1 MNGRS
6 FILTAA
12 AWLAAS
18 TLAWAA
24 DDVVISSDESRTSGK
39 ITQITPSEI
48 TVERGGVEKT
58 LAVNEVDYVI
68 FGDEPS
74 LLRGVRRACNTGHYD
89 EAIEALDRINAEEV
103 ERDEVKQDLQ
113 YYRAL
118 ALSRAAISAGD
129 AEKIAEAGKMLFAF
143 LKANSRSYHF
153 YDGCELLGDLLIASG
168 KPAAAQQFYSQ
179 VAKAPWPDYQMRAG
193 VAVGRALL
201 SSGKP
206 DEALKTFQNVIDMDA
221 RGELAD
227 RQRMAATLGK
237 ARCLAE
243 NKQIDAAVKLAQQI
257 IEKSDAEQSPEL
269 MAHAYN
275 ILGLAHLKAG
285 RHKEALWAFLRV
297 DVLYYSEA
305 SAHIEA
311 LQNLIPL
318 WKEFQKPERAADADR
333 VLKDQYGKA
342 E

>member
-18 TLAWAA
+18 TLAWAV
-24 DDVVISSDESRTSGK
+24 DDVVNTTEGRVAGK
-39 ITQITPSEI
+39 VTQITPNEI
-48 TVERGGVEKT
+48 TVERGGAEKT
-58 LAVNEVDYVI
+58 IAVNEVENVI

-74 LLRGVRRACNTGHYD
+74 LLRGVRNACHSGHYD
-89 EAIEALDRINAEEV
+89 EAIEALDRINADEV
-103 ERDEVKQDLQ
+103 EREEVKQDLQ

-118 ALSRAAISAGD
+118 AMSKAAIASGD
-129 AEKIAEAGKMLFAF
+129 AEKISEAGKLLFAF
-143 LKANSRSYHF
+143 LKANGRSYHL
-153 YDGCELLGDLLIASG
+153 YDGCEVLGDLLVASG
-168 KPAAAQQFYSQ
+168 KPAAASQFYSK
-179 VAKAPWPDYQMRAG
+179 VAEAPWPDYQMRAG
-193 VAVGRALL
+193 VARGRALL
-201 SSGKP
+201 AAGKA
-206 DEALKTFQNVIDMDA
+206 DEALKTFQNVIDVDA

-243 NKQIDAAVKLAQQI
+243 NKQLDAAVKLAQQV

-275 ILGLAHLKAG
+275 ILGAAHRKAG
-285 RHKEALWAFLRV
+285 RNKDALWAFLHV
-297 DVLYYSEA
+297 DVLYASEP
-305 SAHIEA
+305 SAHMEA
-311 LQNLIPL
+311 LQNLVPL
-318 WKEFQKPERAADADR
+318 WKEFQKPERAAEADR
-333 VLKDQYGKA
+333 LLKEQYGKA